1 MKFAKP
7 FAGVKA
13 GDVYPTQFAAGDTC
27 PAELIGPARATGVL
41 EQAGKAPTAKRD
53 KA

>member
-13 GDVYPTQFAAGDTC
+13 GDVYPTQFVPGDTC
-27 PAELIGPARATGVL
+27 PPELIGPARESGAL
-41 EQAGKAPTAKRD
+41 EQSGKGPAAKRA